1 MKFSPLF
8 HLAIS
13 CVLVGSG
20 CLKPPSQTLDHGPEV
35 PASEVQL
42 AILDAWGSAD
52 PATIGA
58 REFESL
64 EQDQKISTLDPRVV
78 YKEATE
84 VCSRE
89 VKGDEITYNLLLRST
104 SINETGSFKPE
115 TSIIQELVVKNPS
128 ITQNLLSAA
137 REPAFPNSIEA
148 LQKSMASGRGG
159 LFQND
164 NNGKVQENSLG
175 LQTVLSMFDACVKS
189 KNWDVT
195 CHNLKVS
202 HGWTLPPIGVSSR
215 PDCGGIPN
223 CQISFKR
230 ISFDLV
236 VNLPSS
242 DGKSTHEEKV
252 IYDFTISQDVP
263 YLSRLT
269 DFCYQGLVVAS
280 GQRILVKICNRVQ
293 NFIKELPPIPPKEDR
308 PELGCNL

>member
-1 MKFSPLF
+1 MKISVLVPFV
-8 HLAIS
+8 IS
-13 CVLVGSG
+13 CALIGSG
-20 CLKPPSQTLDHGPEV
+20 CLKPPSQNLDHGPEV

-58 REFESL
+58 REFVSL

-78 YKEATE
+78 YKESTE
-84 VCSRE
+84 VLKRVIS
-89 VKGDEITYNLLLRST
+89 GDEITYTLVVRTT
-104 SINETGSFKPE
+104 SMDEAGNFKPV
-115 TSIIQELVVKNPS
+115 TSTAQELVVKSPGS
-128 ITQNLLSAA
+128 TQNLASTS
-137 REPAFPNSIEA
+137 RSPAFPDSVEA
-148 LQKSMASGRGG
+148 LQKSMADGRGG
-159 LFQND
+159 LFQSSND
-164 NNGKVQENSLG
+164 SDIQENALG

-189 KNWDVT
+189 KDWDVT
-195 CHNLKVS
+195 CHNLTVS
-202 HGWTLPPIGVSSR
+202 HGWSLPPVGVSNR

-242 DGKSTHEEKV
+242 DGKNTHQEKV

-269 DFCYQGLVVAS
+269 DFCYQGLVTAS
-280 GQRILVKICNRVQ
+280 GQKILVKICNRVQ
-293 NFIKELPPIPPKEDR
+293 NFIKEIKEEDA
-308 PELGCNL
+308 PN

>member
-1 MKFSPLF
+1 MKISLLLP
-8 HLAIS
+8 LAIS
-13 CVLVGSG
+13 CALVGTG

-52 PATIGA
+52 PATIGP
-58 REFESL
+58 REFVSL

-78 YKEATE
+78 YKESTE
-84 VCSRE
+84 VRE
-89 VKGDEITYNLLLRST
+89 RNVSGDEITYSLLVRTTST
-104 SINETGSFKPE
+104 DETGSFKPV
-115 TSIIQELVVKNPS
+115 TSIDQKLVVKNPTN
-128 ITQNLLSAA
+128 TQNLMTAA
-137 REPAFPNSIEA
+137 RSPAFPDSIEA
-148 LQKSMASGRGG
+148 LQKSMANGRGG
-159 LFQND
+159 LFQNSND
-164 NNGKVQENSLG
+164 GKVQESSLG

-189 KNWDVT
+189 KDWDVT
-195 CHNLKVS
+195 CHNLSVN
-202 HGWTLPPIGVSSR
+202 HGWSLPPIGVSNR

-269 DFCYQGLVVAS
+269 DFCYQGLVTAS

-293 NFIKELPPIPPKEDR
+293 NFIKELPPVS
-308 PELGCNL
+308 LL